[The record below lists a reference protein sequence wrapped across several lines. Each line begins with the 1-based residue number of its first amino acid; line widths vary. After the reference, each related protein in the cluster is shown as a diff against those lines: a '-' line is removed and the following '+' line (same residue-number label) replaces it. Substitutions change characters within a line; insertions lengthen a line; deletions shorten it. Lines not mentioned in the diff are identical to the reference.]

1 MEWKDYIN
9 QNRSKLSI
17 FNVEKILY
25 DFRLSWLNKNIYQ
38 KEDLNLFKKID
49 SILSKFMEYIYIEI
63 YKELKIK
70 MEYI

>member
-49 SILSKFMEYIYIEI
+49 SILSKFMEYIYI
-63 YKELKIK
+63 
-70 MEYI
+70 